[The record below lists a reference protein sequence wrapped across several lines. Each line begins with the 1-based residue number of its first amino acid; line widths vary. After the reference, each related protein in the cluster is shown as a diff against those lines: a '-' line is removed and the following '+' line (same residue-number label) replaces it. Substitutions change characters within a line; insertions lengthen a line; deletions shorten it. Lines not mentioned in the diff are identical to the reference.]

1 MRWNCS
7 HAPSLV
13 LSDDHEVILNK
24 RRIIYYLR
32 SVVDTTSTDICV
44 FNSHKNKIWVLCVT
58 YVIAII
64 IFVTL

>member
-1 MRWNCS
+1 MRWNCF
-7 HAPSLV
+7 HAPSLI
-13 LSDDHEVILNK
+13 LSDDHEGILNK

-44 FNSHKNKIWVLCVT
+44 FSSHKNKIWVLCVT

>member
-1 MRWNCS
+1 MRWSYFC
-7 HAPSLV
+7 AVSLV

-44 FNSHKNKIWVLCVT
+44 FSSHKNKIWVLCVT

-64 IFVTL
+64 ILVTL